1 MKASDFLPT
10 QLTHEGGVL
19 VREITTQFHS
29 LALYIEN
36 EVPPSADRTAALRKM
51 LEAKMT
57 LVQGITH
64 QEEPGD
70 YYVARS

>member
-1 MKASDFLPT
+1 MKSSDFLPA
-10 QLTHEGGVL
+10 LLSGRDGIL
-19 VREITTQFHS
+19 VRELTAQFHN
-29 LALYIEN
+29 LAMYIEN

>member
-10 QLTHEGGVL
+10 QLSAEGGVL
-19 VREITTQFHS
+19 VRELTAQFHN
-29 LALYIEN
+29 LALFVEDN
-36 EVPPSADRTAALRKM
+36 VEPSADRTAALRKM

-64 QEEPGD
+64 PD
-70 YYVARS
+70 A